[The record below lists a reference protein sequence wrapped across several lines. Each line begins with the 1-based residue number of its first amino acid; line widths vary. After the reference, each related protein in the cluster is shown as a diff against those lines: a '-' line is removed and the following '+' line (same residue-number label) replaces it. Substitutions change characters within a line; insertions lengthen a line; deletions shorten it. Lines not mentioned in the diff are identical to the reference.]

1 MDVVRNISFLFD
13 KHHHCFG
20 QLAKEKP
27 ATSEVTTFTV
37 FFMAFTAVMGK
48 DLVSVDN
55 DSLDKLDSISIL
67 STYEGPG
74 KHKRQESQHIAD
86 LVDEIVMMGVDDDLP
101 EHPTKETKRQST
113 QKYNTPPRNRFNN
126 KLSTLK
132 IMEARETA
140 KAELGI
146 AFEMLKMMK
155 ERGLRADPEAYECLI
170 DACGRCG
177 DTDRAT
183 QLLSRM
189 HEDGIV
195 ADGVV
200 YSSLVAAFSS
210 ENAWKRV
217 SGEFQEELPG
227 QSIIFSL
234 NIRFLYTDRLTSAS
248 LFQNGQMEHLWIWTG
263 ILLKFQ
269 NDPIWIS

>member
-1 MDVVRNISFLFD
+1 
-13 KHHHCFG
+13 
-20 QLAKEKP
+20 
-27 ATSEVTTFTV
+27 VTTFTV
-37 FFMAFTAVMGK
+37 FFLAFTAVMGK
-48 DLVSVDN
+48 DLVSVDH
-55 DSLDKLDSISIL
+55 DSLNKLDSKSIL
-67 STYEGPG
+67 STCAKP
-74 KHKRQESQHIAD
+74 QNESKQIAN
-86 LVDEIVMMGVDDDLP
+86 LVDEIVMMGVDDDDDLP
-101 EHPTKETKRQST
+101 QTPSKEKRHQSF
-113 QKYNTPPRNRFNN
+113 QKSPPRNRFNE

-189 HEDGIV
+189 HEDGII

-200 YSSLVAAFSS
+200 YSSLVTAFSA

-227 QSIIFSL
+227 K
-234 NIRFLYTDRLTSAS
+234 NYTKC
-248 LFQNGQMEHLWIWTG
+248 
-263 ILLKFQ
+263 ILLRHLYAGCSPMCFHLFRMGKWSI
-269 NDPIWIS
+269 NGHGLERA